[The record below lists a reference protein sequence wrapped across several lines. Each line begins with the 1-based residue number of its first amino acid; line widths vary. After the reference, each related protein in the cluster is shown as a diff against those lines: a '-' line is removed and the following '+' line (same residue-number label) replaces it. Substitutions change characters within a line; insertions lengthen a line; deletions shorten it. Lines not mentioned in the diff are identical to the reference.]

1 MGSMIDEK
9 KKKRLIKYEET
20 SQTCISIIYLHCGYK
35 SVDVATSQKTKDQHR
50 SGRNPLSPRIRTDEI
65 NWPAG
70 KAFVRGGD
78 TSKPTPTLRIRILAS
93 SLHSPN
99 TRTPKTTVAPLEIC
113 LVTETMTRLS
123 DLMAVYD
130 V

>member
-20 SQTCISIIYLHCGYK
+20 SQTCISIIYLHYK